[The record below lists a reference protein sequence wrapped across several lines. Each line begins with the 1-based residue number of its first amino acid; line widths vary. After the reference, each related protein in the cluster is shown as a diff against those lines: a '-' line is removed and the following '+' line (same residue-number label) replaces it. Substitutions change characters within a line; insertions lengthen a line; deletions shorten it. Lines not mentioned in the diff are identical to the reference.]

1 MMDCSIVRHMPA
13 ENHFAMTTSFAI
25 AGRPIGPEHPPYVIA
40 EMSGNHNG
48 DIDHAFAIME
58 AAKTAG
64 ADAIKLQTYTPDTM
78 TIDHDGRE
86 FQVEGGLWDGYSLYE
101 LYRVA
106 HTPWEWHD
114 ALFAKG
120 RELGITVFSTPFD
133 ATAVDFLESLGAPA
147 YKIASFENIDLPL
160 IEYVAATGKPMIIST
175 GMANASEISE
185 AVHAARKGGC
195 RDLALLHCI
204 SSYPAPPEASN
215 LRTMVDMASRF
226 GVVTGLSDH
235 TLSTAVATA
244 AVALGASIIEK
255 HITLRRNDGGPDA
268 AFSLEPEELRRLV
281 EDCRT
286 AYAALGQ
293 VSYEQPPCEKASLVF
308 RRSLYVVE
316 DIRAGEPF
324 TTRNLRSIR
333 PGYGA
338 APKYLPDILGR
349 IAAHELKRGT
359 PLSLDDVSGDVS
371 QIRSKEKTS

>member
-1 MMDCSIVRHMPA
+1 MATFSID
-13 ENHFAMTTSFAI
+13 
-25 AGRPIGPEHPPYVIA
+25 GRRIGTDQPPYVIA
-40 EMSGNHNG
+40 ELSGNHNG
-48 DIDHAFAIME
+48 NIARAFDLLE
-58 AAKTAG
+58 AANAAG
-64 ADAIKLQTYTPDTM
+64 ADAVKLQTYTADTL
-78 TIDHDGRE
+78 TIDHDGPD
-86 FQVEGGLWDGYSLYE
+86 FLIQGGPWQGRRLYD
-101 LYRVA
+101 LYQEA
-106 HTPWEWHD
+106 HTPWAWHE

-185 AVHAARKGGC
+185 AIQAAHRGGC
-195 RDLALLHCI
+195 RELALLHCI
-204 SSYPAPPEASN
+204 SGYPTPPEASN
-215 LRTMVDMASRF
+215 LRTIVDMASRF

-255 HITLRRNDGGPDA
+255 HITLCRNDGGPDA
-268 AFSLEPEELRRLV
+268 AFSLEPEELHRLV

-293 VSYEQPPCEKASLVF
+293 ISYEQPPCEKSSLVF

-324 TTRNLRSIR
+324 TTRNVRSIR

-338 APKYLPDILGR
+338 APKYLPQVLGR
-349 IAAHELKRGT
+349 TAAHELKRGT
-359 PLSLDDVSGDVS
+359 PLSLDDVGHGVS
-371 QIRSKEKTS
+371 KTEPKKQAT

>member
-1 MMDCSIVRHMPA
+1 
-13 ENHFAMTTSFAI
+13 MTTSFAI
-25 AGRPIGPEHPPYVIA
+25 AERPIGPEHPPYVIA

-48 DIDHAFAIME
+48 NIDHAFAIME

-64 ADAIKLQTYTPDTM
+64 AEAIKLQTYTPDTM
-78 TIDHDGRE
+78 TIDHDAPE
-86 FQVEGGLWDGYSLYE
+86 FQIKGGLWDGYSLYD

-106 HTPWEWHD
+106 HTPWEWHE
-114 ALFAKG
+114 ALFARG
-120 RELGITVFSTPFD
+120 RELGITLFSTPFD

-147 YKIASFENIDLPL
+147 YKVASFENIDLPL

-175 GMANASEISE
+175 GMASASEISD
-185 AVHAARKGGC
+185 AIQAAHRGGC
-195 RDLALLHCI
+195 RELALLHCI
-204 SSYPAPPEASN
+204 SGYPTPAEASN

-255 HITLRRNDGGPDA
+255 HLTLRRSDGGPDA
-268 AFSLEPEELRRLV
+268 AFSLEPEELHRLV

-286 AYAALGQ
+286 AYAAIGQ
-293 VSYEQPPCEKASLVF
+293 VSYEQPPCERANMVF

-316 DIRAGEPF
+316 DIGPGEPF
-324 TTRNLRSIR
+324 TTRNVRSIR

-359 PLSLDDVSGDVS
+359 PLSLDDVSGS
-371 QIRSKEKTS
+371 ASKICSKENTS

>member
-1 MMDCSIVRHMPA
+1 MATFSID
-13 ENHFAMTTSFAI
+13 
-25 AGRPIGPEHPPYVIA
+25 GRQFGPDQPPYVIA
-40 EMSGNHNG
+40 ELSGNHNG
-48 DIDHAFAIME
+48 NIARAFDLLE
-58 AAKTAG
+58 AAKAAG
-64 ADAIKLQTYTPDTM
+64 ADAVKLQTYTADTL
-78 TIDHDGRE
+78 TIDHDGPD
-86 FQVEGGLWDGYSLYE
+86 FLIQGGPWHGRRLYD
-101 LYRVA
+101 LYQEA
-106 HTPWEWHD
+106 HTPWEWHE
-114 ALFAKG
+114 ALFTKG

-160 IEYVAATGKPMIIST
+160 IEYVAQTGKPMIIST
-175 GMANASEISE
+175 GMANASEISD
-185 AVHAARKGGC
+185 AIQAAHRGGC
-195 RDLALLHCI
+195 RELALLHCI
-204 SSYPAPPEASN
+204 SGYPTPPEASN

-255 HITLRRNDGGPDA
+255 HITLRRKDGGPDA

-324 TTRNLRSIR
+324 TTRNVRSIR

-359 PLSLDDVSGDVS
+359 PLSLDDVSRGVS
-371 QIRSKEKTS
+371 KTQSQEQAT